1 MSSGTGLQ
9 GLVMAVV
16 LSMAFFDFLPWKNMA
31 ETANRPQFIA
41 FKMLAYDNMIDLLP
55 FDYHAT
61 FVYTVMASIFI
72 Q

>member
-16 LSMAFFDFLPWKNMA
+16 LLMAFFDFLPWKNMA